1 MDIKSIQTLVAIAD
15 HRSFQAAATV
25 LNMSISNVS
34 LQIQALEKDLGETVF
49 DRSTRPPRLTDTG
62 IELVERSRKIL
73 QLWNE
78 LGSSVVGGDKQGKLK
93 IGSVHTA
100 VAGGVSVALG
110 RLRKRD
116 PGLFLQLNTDLTTK
130 LVQQLQNHR
139 IDCAIIT
146 ELEKPVI
153 DMDFMPIA
161 CEELVVI
168 AHRKA
173 KGDDYREVLE
183 SNAYIRFNRQ
193 ATLAQLIDAEFKHRE
208 IQVDTSME
216 ITTLDAI
223 SSLVKNGL
231 GVSVVPV
238 GKNLESLSRGVRTL
252 AFTDPPVYR
261 TLGLLVRNDNP
272 RRHLIERLLQELQ
285 GVYGSYCEEPGDAA
299 IP

>member
-1 MDIKSIQTLVAIAD
+1 MDIKSIQTLVTIAD
-15 HRSFQAAATV
+15 HRSFQAAAMV

-34 LQIQALEKDLGETVF
+34 LQIQALEKDLGEALF
-49 DRSTRPPRLTDTG
+49 DRSSRPPRLTDTG
-62 IELVERSRKIL
+62 VELVNRSRKLL
-73 QLWNE
+73 QLWDE
-78 LGSSVVGGDKQGKLK
+78 LGSGVVGGDKQGMLK

-116 PGLFLQLNTDLTTK
+116 PGLFLQLHTDLTTQ

-153 DMDFMPIA
+153 DMHFMPIA
-161 CEELVVI
+161 KEELVVI
-168 AHRKA
+168 AHREA
-173 KGDDYREVLE
+173 KGNDYRDVLQN
-183 SNAYIRFNRQ
+183 NAYIRFNRQ
-193 ATLAQLIDAEFKHRE
+193 ATLAQLIDAELKQRD
-208 IQVDTSME
+208 IRVDTAME

-238 GKNLESLSRGVRTL
+238 GKNLKSLSRGLRTL
-252 AFTDPPVYR
+252 PFTDPPVYR
-261 TLGLLVRNDNP
+261 ILGLLARPDNP
-272 RRHLIERLLQELQ
+272 RRHLIDVLLEELQ
-285 GVYGSYCEEPGDAA
+285 RTYAGEML
-299 IP
+299 I

>member
-1 MDIKSIQTLVAIAD
+1 MDIKSIQTLDTIAD
-15 HRSFQAAATV
+15 HRSFQAAAMV

-34 LQIQALEKDLGETVF
+34 LQIQGLEKDLGESLF

-62 IELVERSRKIL
+62 VELVKRSRKL
-73 QLWNE
+73 LRLWDE
-78 LGSSVVGGDKQGKLK
+78 LGSGVVGGDKRGMLK

-110 RLRKRD
+110 RMRKRD
-116 PGLFLQLNTDLTTK
+116 PGLFLQLHTDLTTQ

-153 DMDFMPIA
+153 DMRFVAIA
-161 CEELVVI
+161 REELVVI
-168 AHRKA
+168 AHREA
-173 KGDDYREVLE
+173 KGEDYREVLQN
-183 SNAYIRFNRQ
+183 NAYNRFNRQ
-193 ATLAQLIDAEFKHRE
+193 ATLAQLIDAELKQRDIH
-208 IQVDTSME
+208 VDTAME

-238 GKNLESLSRGVRTL
+238 GKNLKPLPRGVRTL
-252 AFTDPPVYR
+252 PFINPPVYR
-261 TLGLLVRNDNP
+261 ILGLLARNDNP
-272 RRHLIERLLQELQ
+272 RGHLVDVLLEELQ
-285 GVYGSYCEEPGDAA
+285 RTYAGKASRV
-299 IP
+299 